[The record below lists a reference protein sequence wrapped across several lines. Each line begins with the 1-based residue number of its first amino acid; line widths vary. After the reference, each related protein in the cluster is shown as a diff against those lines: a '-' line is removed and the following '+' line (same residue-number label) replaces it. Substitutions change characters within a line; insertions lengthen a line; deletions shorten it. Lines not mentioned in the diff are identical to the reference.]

1 MDGLM
6 GFPRIDPHGLPL
18 TDKNGNFNRPNDNRL
33 SQISVQST
41 VIEKTLRDS
50 STEFLLFLNN
60 KSIQLKTKITIEH
73 VEFFDRS
80 LTVLFDGYT
89 DVVLGKSICV
99 RILVEEGWFFLL
111 DLNQFIGELKN
122 GENTVVGNF

>member
-41 VIEKTLRDS
+41 VVEKTLRDS

-60 KSIQLKTKITIEH
+60 KSIQLNTKITIEH

-99 RILVEEGWFFLL
+99 RILVEE
-111 DLNQFIGELKN
+111 
-122 GENTVVGNF
+122 V